1 MKIFDWVLLLV
12 EGDKLTTDQ
21 LQYGFQKLSSTTMCT
36 WTLTTITE
44 YFNNRR
50 RDVYGA
56 ACDMKKAFDMCDWGY
71 LFNDLSEKGVSPIF
85 LRLMIFMYQHI
96 V

>member
-1 MKIFDWVLLLV
+1 MKLFDWVLLLL

-36 WTLTTITE
+36 WTLTTVVE
-44 YFNNRR
+44 HFNNRG

-56 ACDMKKAFDMCDWGY
+56 ACDMRKAFDMCNWCH
-71 LFNDLSEKGVSPIF
+71 LFSDLLEKGVSPIF
-85 LRLMIFMYQHI
+85 LRLLLFI
-96 V
+96 